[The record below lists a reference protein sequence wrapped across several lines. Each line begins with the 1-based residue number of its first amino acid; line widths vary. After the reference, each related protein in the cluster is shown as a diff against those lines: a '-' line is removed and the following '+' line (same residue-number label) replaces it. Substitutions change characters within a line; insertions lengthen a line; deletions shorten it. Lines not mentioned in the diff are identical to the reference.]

1 MPVHPLIAHLQE
13 HSSFDEEDY
22 DDFMG
27 MMRVYYPEVPKDNY
41 EGELQQ
47 YFEKFWELCK
57 DFPKVFTKE
66 VFTTIF
72 PDLEMKWDCNKL
84 IKKSSIAR
92 IANAGYDET
101 PVMDY
106 FVEFHKQIRTIKRKF
121 LLIHKCTH
129 KQNNFPL
136 IYILEDIL
144 DEFIPDEKE
153 DDYSDDSSSTCSSV
167 DTARV
172 DELCEE
178 TLRDW
183 ENRHHNPYR
192 RFFSFVGNYKF

>member
-1 MPVHPLIAHLQE
+1 MMKITT
-13 HSSFDEEDY
+13 
-22 DDFMG
+22 DFMG

-57 DFPKVFTKE
+57 DFPKVFTNE
-66 VFTTIF
+66 VFTKIF
-72 PDLEMKWDCNKL
+72 PDLEMKWDYNQL
-84 IKKSSIAR
+84 IKKSFTFR
-92 IANAGYDET
+92 IVIAGYKDT

-106 FVEFHKQIRTIKRKF
+106 FLEFHKQIRTIKRKF
-121 LLIHKCTH
+121 LKIYKCTH

-136 IYILEDIL
+136 IAILEDIL
-144 DEFIPDEKE
+144 EEFIPDEK
-153 DDYSDDSSSTCSSV
+153 DDDFSDDSSTTCSSV

-178 TLRDW
+178 TLKDW
-183 ENRHHNPYR
+183 EERHHNPYR